1 MMPAR
6 NVIAIDIGRR
16 RLRALL
22 AARGRSKLVV
32 KRVLVE
38 SVPENLDTKD
48 PQAVGAWLGRCLR
61 EAKFPKERATIA
73 ISRERVGL
81 KRITLPTIVDDE
93 LPDMTRMAMGRDLP
107 FDADTAVIDFVTLQR
122 DETSTMVLAVA
133 IPAAVLEFEKALAV
147 AAGLGIDRIS
157 LRSMG
162 SAALLGSLDDRR
174 ADGMLAVDITGEG
187 VEFSVVVDG
196 TIRFARAA
204 DLPPLGDDTGTANA
218 VVTEMRRTWMSYRIV
233 EDSNDV
239 HSAVV
244 MGDREVCRTAAGP
257 IGEMLNVPIEV
268 LDEHRLIKRNQQDM
282 DGVWPLA
289 GLLLEPTL
297 NVQSIDFAKPR
308 KAPDLA
314 ARKRQRV
321 LAVVGV
327 LSIGSLAAW
336 TIGSSKLQ
344 NLETEKATLTDECNK
359 LLPDR
364 SRFKRDRLK
373 VEHLKHW
380 QEADVDWLDHL
391 LHLGAVVP
399 PPDQL
404 VLDSWTGTL
413 NFRGVSYDGKQETSK
428 QKWQTPV
435 PIKIVLDGEAKDRM
449 IADAFRDALVRG
461 KLYTLSSAGPDSA
474 GGRRLP
480 YKFNYR
486 LGSVAN
492 AQPIENDS
500 TNSGQASANRVPMGE
515 LAAHKS
521 TGGND
526 S

>member
-1 MMPAR
+1 MPAR

-22 AARGRSKLVV
+22 ASRGRNTLTV

-38 SVPENLDTKD
+38 PVPEDLDTKD
-48 PQAVGAWLGRCLR
+48 PEAVGSWLGRCLKK
-61 EAKFPKERATIA
+61 AKFPKEKATIA

-93 LPDMTRMAMGRDLP
+93 LPDMTRIALGRDLP
-107 FDADTAVIDFVTLQR
+107 FDADTAVIDFITLLR
-122 DETSTMVLAVA
+122 DETSTTVLAVA
-133 IPAAVLEFEKALAV
+133 IPEAVLEFEKALAA
-147 AAGLGIDRIS
+147 AAGLRIDRIS

-162 SAALLGSLDDRR
+162 SAALLGSLDDRNT
-174 ADGMLAVDITGEG
+174 DGMLAVDITGEG
-187 VEFSVVVDG
+187 VEFSVIVDG

-204 DLPPLGDDTGTANA
+204 DLPLVDDATGAANA
-218 VVTEMRRTWMSYRIV
+218 VLTETRRTWMSYRIV

-239 HSAVV
+239 QSAIVI
-244 MGDREVCRTAAGP
+244 GDRDICRNAAGP
-257 IGEMLNVPIEV
+257 IGEMLDVRTEV

-297 NVQSIDFAKPR
+297 GVQSIDFAKPR
-308 KAPDLA
+308 KAPNLA

-327 LSIGSLAAW
+327 LFIAAFAAW

-344 NLETEKATLTDECNK
+344 TLETKSDNLAAQYRDMLDGRN
-359 LLPDR
+359 
-364 SRFKRDRLK
+364 RFKRDVLK
-373 VEHLKHW
+373 SQHLKHW
-380 QEADVDWLDHL
+380 QEVDVDWLEHL
-391 LHLGAVVP
+391 LHLGTVVP
-399 PPDQL
+399 PSDQL

-413 NFRGVSYDGKQETSK
+413 NFRGVSYDGRRETSK
-428 QKWQTPV
+428 QKWQTPM
-435 PIKIVLDGEAKDRM
+435 PIKIVLDGEAKDRKT
-449 IADAFRDALVRG
+449 ADAFRAALVRG
-461 KLYTLSSAGPDSA
+461 KLYTLTSAGPDSA

-492 AQPIENDS
+492 AQPIETDAS
-500 TNSGQASANRVPMGE
+500 NSGQASADPGPTGE
-515 LAAHKS
+515 LTARTS

>member
-1 MMPAR
+1 MPAR

-38 SVPENLDTKD
+38 PVPESLDTQD
-48 PQAVGAWLGRCLR
+48 AQAVGAWVGQCLR
-61 EAKFPKERATIA
+61 EAGFPKAKATIA

-81 KRITLPTIVDDE
+81 KRITLPTVDDDE
-93 LPDMTRMAMGRDLP
+93 LPPMTRLALGRDLP
-107 FDADTAVIDFVTLQR
+107 FDADTAVIDFVTLER
-122 DETSTMVLAVA
+122 DETSTTVLAVA
-133 IPAAVLEFEKALAV
+133 IPETVLAFEKEIAA
-147 AAGLGIDRIS
+147 AAGLVIERIS

-162 SAALLGSLDDRR
+162 SAALLGSLNDPPG
-174 ADGMLAVDITGEG
+174 DGALAVDITGEG
-187 VEFSVVVDG
+187 VEFTVVLDG
-196 TIRFARAA
+196 MIRFARAA

-218 VVTEMRRTWMSYRIV
+218 VVTETRRTWMSYRIV

-244 MGDREVCRTAAGP
+244 IGDREICRHAAGP
-257 IGEMLNVPIEV
+257 IGEMLNVRTEV
-268 LDEHRLIKRNQQDM
+268 LAEHPLIKRDQQDM

-297 NVQSIDFAKPR
+297 GVQSIDFAKPR

-321 LAVVGV
+321 LAVAGV
-327 LSIGSLAAW
+327 LFIGIFAAW

-344 NLETEKATLTDECNK
+344 ALETKSADLTAQYSK
-359 LLPDR
+359 MLPGR
-364 SRFKRDRLK
+364 NRFKRDVYK
-373 VEHLKHW
+373 TQHIKHW
-380 QEADVDWLDHL
+380 QEANVDWLEHL
-391 LHLGAVVP
+391 LHLGTVSP

-404 VLDSWTGTL
+404 VLDSWTGVL
-413 NFRGVSYDGKQETSK
+413 NFRGVLFDGKQKATSR
-428 QKWQTPV
+428 KWQTPM

-449 IADAFRDALVRG
+449 TADAFRAALVRG
-461 KLYTLSSAGPDSA
+461 KLYTLTSAGPDSA

-480 YKFNYR
+480 YRFNYR

-492 AQPIENDS
+492 AQPIEDDAADS
-500 TNSGQASANRVPMGE
+500 NQASATDPPEGTAV
-515 LAAHKS
+515 AHN
-521 TGGND
+521 TARGND

>member
-1 MMPAR
+1 MAPAR

-32 KRVLVE
+32 KRVLVVP
-38 SVPENLDTKD
+38 VPENLDTKD
-48 PQAVGAWLGRCLR
+48 AQAVGSWLGQCLR
-61 EAKFPKERATIA
+61 NSKFPKEKATIA

-93 LPDMTRMAMGRDLP
+93 LPDMTRMALGRDLP
-107 FDADTAVIDFVTLQR
+107 FDADTAVIDFITLQR
-122 DETSTMVLAVA
+122 DETSTTVLAVA
-133 IPAAVLEFEKALAV
+133 IPEAVLEFEKALAA

-162 SAALLGSLDDRR
+162 SAALLGSLNARPG
-174 ADGMLAVDITGEG
+174 DGALAVDITGEG

-218 VVTEMRRTWMSYRIV
+218 VVTETRRTWMSYRIV

-244 MGDREVCRTAAGP
+244 MGDREICRTAAGP
-257 IGEMLNVPIEV
+257 IGEMLNVPTEV
-268 LDEHRLIKRNQQDM
+268 LDDHRLIKRNQQDM

-297 NVQSIDFAKPR
+297 GVQSIDFARPR

-327 LSIGSLAAW
+327 LFIGIFAAW
-336 TIGSSKLQ
+336 TIGKTRLQ
-344 NLETEKATLTDECNK
+344 TLQRLEATLAEQCRD
-359 LLPDR
+359 LLPQR
-364 SRFKRDRLK
+364 QRFKRDELK
-373 VEHLKHW
+373 LQHLKHW
-380 QEADVDWLDHL
+380 QEAHVDWLDHL
-391 LHLGAVVP
+391 VHLGAVAGSS
-399 PPDQL
+399 DQL

-413 NFRGVSYDGKQETSK
+413 DFRGVTYNQDKKTENPR
-428 QKWQTPV
+428 WHTPM
-435 PIKIVLDGEAKDRM
+435 PIKIVLDGEANNRM
-449 IADAFRDALVRG
+449 TADAFRDALVRG
-461 KLYTLSSAGPDSA
+461 KLYMLRSAGPDTA
-474 GGRRLP
+474 GGRRLS

-486 LGSVAN
+486 LAGTADTP
-492 AQPIENDS
+492 PIKKNPPRS
-500 TNSGQASANRVPMGE
+500 NQASATPAPVGE
-515 LAAHKS
+515 VVAHNS
-521 TGGND
+521 AGGHD

>member
-22 AARGRSKLVV
+22 AARGRNTLSI

-38 SVPENLDTKD
+38 PVPEDMDTKD
-48 PQAVGAWLGRCLR
+48 PQAVGSWLGRCLR
-61 EAKFPKERATIA
+61 KSKFPKEKVTIA

-93 LPDMTRMAMGRDLP
+93 LPDMTRIALGRDLP
-107 FDADTAVIDFVTLQR
+107 FDADTAVIDFITLQR

-133 IPAAVLEFEKALAV
+133 IPEAVLEFEKALAA

-162 SAALLGSLDDRR
+162 SAALLGSLDDRN
-174 ADGMLAVDITGEG
+174 AHGMLAVDITGEG
-187 VEFSVVVDG
+187 VEFSVIVDG

-204 DLPPLGDDTGTANA
+204 DLPPLGDDTGAADA
-218 VVTEMRRTWMSYRIV
+218 VVTETRRTWMSYRIV

-239 HSAVV
+239 HSAVII
-244 MGDREVCRTAAGP
+244 GDRDICRNAAGP
-257 IGEMLNVPIEV
+257 ISEMLKVPAEV

-297 NVQSIDFAKPR
+297 GVQSIDFAKPR

-314 ARKRQRV
+314 ARKRQRI
-321 LAVVGV
+321 LAAVGV
-327 LSIGSLAAW
+327 LSIGALAAW

-344 NLETEKATLTDECNK
+344 RLEIKSADLADQYSNM
-359 LLPDR
+359 LPDR
-364 SRFKRDRLK
+364 YRFKRDVLK
-373 VEHLKHW
+373 TQHLKHW

-399 PPDQL
+399 PSDQL

-413 NFRGVSYDGKQETSK
+413 NFRGVSYDRKQETSK
-428 QKWQTPV
+428 QKWHTPM

-449 IADAFRDALVRG
+449 TADAFRAALVRG

-486 LGSVAN
+486 LGSVAD
-492 AQPIENDS
+492 AQPIKNDAASSNQASAADPPDGTVVAHNVARENDS
-500 TNSGQASANRVPMGE
+500 
-515 LAAHKS
+515 
-521 TGGND
+521 
-526 S
+526 

>member
-1 MMPAR
+1 MPGR

-22 AARGRSKLVV
+22 AARGRNTLTV

-38 SVPENLDTKD
+38 PVPEGLDTKD
-48 PQAVGAWLGRCLR
+48 PQAVGSWLGRCLR
-61 EAKFPKERATIA
+61 KAKFPKERATIA

-93 LPDMTRMAMGRDLP
+93 LPDMTRMALGRDLP
-107 FDADTAVIDFVTLQR
+107 FDADTAVIDFITLHR
-122 DETSTMVLAVA
+122 DETSTTVLAVA
-133 IPAAVLEFEKALAV
+133 IPEAVLEFEKSLA
-147 AAGLGIDRIS
+147 AAARLGIDRIS

-162 SAALLGSLDDRR
+162 SAALLGSLDDCR

-187 VEFSVVVDG
+187 VEFSVIVDG

-204 DLPPLGDDTGTANA
+204 DLPPVDHAAGAA
-218 VVTEMRRTWMSYRIV
+218 SSVVTETRRTWMSYRIV

-239 HSAVV
+239 QSAVV
-244 MGDREVCRTAAGP
+244 IGDRDICRAAAGP
-257 IGEMLNVPIEV
+257 IAEMLSVRTEV
-268 LDEHRLIKRNQQDM
+268 LDEHRLIKRNQQEM

-297 NVQSIDFAKPR
+297 GVQSIDFAKPR

-314 ARKRQRV
+314 AKKRQRV
-321 LAVVGV
+321 LAAVGV
-327 LSIGSLAAW
+327 LSIGALAAW

-344 NLETEKATLTDECNK
+344 RLEIKSDDLADQYGDM
-359 LLPDR
+359 LPGR
-364 SRFKRDRLK
+364 YRFKRDVLK
-373 VEHLKHW
+373 TQHLKNW
-380 QEADVDWLDHL
+380 QEADVNWLDHL

-399 PPDQL
+399 PSEQL

-413 NFRGVSYDGKQETSK
+413 NFRGVSYDGKQKTSK
-428 QKWQTPV
+428 RKWQTPM

-449 IADAFRDALVRG
+449 TADAFRDALVRG

-486 LGSVAN
+486 LGSVAD
-492 AQPIENDS
+492 AQPIETDAS
-500 TNSGQASANRVPMGE
+500 NSGQASANRGPRGK
-515 LAAHKS
+515 LTARKS

>member
-1 MMPAR
+1 MPAR

-22 AARGRSKLVV
+22 ATRGRRNLAVR
-32 KRVLVE
+32 RVMVE
-38 SVPENLDTKD
+38 PVPENLDTQD
-48 PQAVGAWLGRCLR
+48 AQALGAWVGQCLR
-61 EAKFPKERATIA
+61 NAGFPTAKATIA

-81 KRITLPTIVDDE
+81 KRITLPTVADDE
-93 LPDMTRMAMGRDLP
+93 LPQMTRLALGRDLP
-107 FDADTAVIDFVTLQR
+107 FDADTAVIDFVTLER
-122 DETSTMVLAVA
+122 DETSTTVLAVA
-133 IPAAVLEFEKALAV
+133 IPETVLAFEKEIAA
-147 AAGLGIDRIS
+147 AAGLGIERIS

-162 SAALLGSLDDRR
+162 SAALLGSLN
-174 ADGMLAVDITGEG
+174 APPGDGALAVDITGEG
-187 VEFSVVVDG
+187 VEFTVVLDG
-196 TIRFARAA
+196 MIRFARAA

-218 VVTEMRRTWMSYRIV
+218 VVTETRRTWMSYRIV

-239 HSAVV
+239 QSAVV
-244 MGDREVCRTAAGP
+244 IGDCDICRNAAGP
-257 IGEMLNVPIEV
+257 IGEMLNVRTEV
-268 LDEHRLIKRNQQDM
+268 LDEHPRIKRNRQDM

-297 NVQSIDFAKPR
+297 DVQSIDFAKPR

-327 LSIGSLAAW
+327 LFIGALAAW

-344 NLETEKATLTDECNK
+344 RLETEKATLTAECNK
-359 LLPDR
+359 LLPGR

-373 VEHLKHW
+373 VAHLKHW

-391 LHLGAVVP
+391 RHLGAVVP
-399 PPDQL
+399 PSDQL

-428 QKWQTPV
+428 QKWQTPM
-435 PIKIVLDGEAKDRM
+435 PIKIVLDGEANNRM
-449 IADAFRDALVRG
+449 TADAFRAALVRG
-461 KLYTLSSAGPDSA
+461 KLYTLTSAGPDSA

-486 LGSVAN
+486 LGSVAD
-492 AQPIENDS
+492 AQPIETDATS
-500 TNSGQASANRVPMGE
+500 SGRASANRLPIGE
-515 LAAHKS
+515 LTAHKS
-521 TGGND
+521 TRGNG